1 MKPMLPVMVE
11 DLIKKATD
19 SSTHPERRQ
28 HYVKTLKDIRDAAD
42 DAIKKYET
50 DRNFRK

>member
-11 DLIKKATD
+11 DLIKKVTD

-28 HYVKTLKDIRDAAD
+28 YYVKTLGDIRDAAD
-42 DAIKKYET
+42 EAIKKYET
-50 DRNFRK
+50 DRNVRK